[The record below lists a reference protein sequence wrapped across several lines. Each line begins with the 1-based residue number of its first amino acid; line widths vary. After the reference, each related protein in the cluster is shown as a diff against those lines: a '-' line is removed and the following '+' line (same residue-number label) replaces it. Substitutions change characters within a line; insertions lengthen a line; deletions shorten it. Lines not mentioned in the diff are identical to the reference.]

1 MKTTM
6 YEICFLSV
14 LFGYSVCSVRQK
26 AVCLVRSG
34 EYLLSSEHFAV
45 YICVVLA
52 MVAFAFLLLPVC
64 ERITKPCGC
73 VNK

>member
-1 MKTTM
+1 M

-14 LFGYSVCSVRQK
+14 LFGYS
-26 AVCLVRSG
+26 VCLVRSG